1 MVSPSILTWRRAAS
15 SPVNQYTW
23 VNPRGES
30 MNYPIE
36 TDGLKIYL
44 SQIERYPVLSRE
56 EEMELALRYRD
67 QYDKKAGQI
76 LITSNLRFVIKVAL
90 GYRNYGVRLMD
101 LIQEGNI
108 GLMKAVQR
116 FDPDRGYRLISYAI
130 WWIKAYIQNYIIRSW
145 SLVKIGTTQSQRKLF
160 YRVGDLPEPRDPD
173 NHLDNVAKLAD
184 KIHVTEDEVIDMAA
198 RLKAHDLSLDDFIG
212 DRSRDSFADT
222 LRDDSPDQEA
232 ILAQLEEQ
240 LDLKLWAD
248 RALETLNPR
257 EKYIVEKRILS
268 EEPVTLKELG
278 KHFGITRERARQIER
293 AALDKLRG
301 NYVRSQPAAA

>member
-1 MVSPSILTWRRAAS
+1 MDGHS
-15 SPVNQYTW
+15 VNI
-23 VNPRGES
+23 PGGAS

-44 SQIERYPVLSRE
+44 SQIEHYPVLSRKDE
-56 EEMELALRYRD
+56 TELAVRYRD
-67 QYDKKAGQI
+67 KNDAKAGQI

-108 GLMKAVQR
+108 GLMKAVER
-116 FDPDRGYRLISYAI
+116 YDPDKGYRLISYAI
-130 WWIKAYIQNYIIRSW
+130 WWIRAYIQNYIIRSW
-145 SLVKIGTTQSQRKLF
+145 SLVKIGTTQAQRKLF
-160 YRVGDLPEPRDPD
+160 YRISDLPEA
-173 NHLDNVAKLAD
+173 LDADDRQENVAKLAL
-184 KIHVTEDEVIDMAA
+184 KINVTENEVTDMAA
-198 RLKAHDLSLDDFIG
+198 RLKAHDLSLDDLIG

-222 LRDDSPDQEA
+222 LKDNAPDQEE
-232 ILAQLEEQ
+232 ILSELEE
-240 LDLKLWAD
+240 LEDLKQWAD
-248 RALETLNPR
+248 QALESLNPR

-293 AALDKLRG
+293 SALEKLKG
-301 NYVRSQPAAA
+301 NYLRSQLAAA

>member
-1 MVSPSILTWRRAAS
+1 
-15 SPVNQYTW
+15 
-23 VNPRGES
+23 

-44 SQIERYPVLSRE
+44 SQIEHYPVLSRKDE
-56 EEMELALRYRD
+56 TELAVRYRD
-67 QYDKKAGQI
+67 KNDAKAGQI

-108 GLMKAVQR
+108 GLMKAVER
-116 FDPDRGYRLISYAI
+116 YDPDKGYRLISYAI
-130 WWIKAYIQNYIIRSW
+130 WWIRAYIQNYIIRSW
-145 SLVKIGTTQSQRKLF
+145 SLVKIGTTQAQRKLF
-160 YRVGDLPEPRDPD
+160 YRISDLPEA
-173 NHLDNVAKLAD
+173 LDADDRQENVAKLAL
-184 KIHVTEDEVIDMAA
+184 KINVTENEVIDMAA
-198 RLKAHDLSLDDFIG
+198 RLKAHDLSLDDSIG

-222 LRDDSPDQEA
+222 LKDNTPDQEE
-232 ILAQLEEQ
+232 ILSELEE
-240 LDLKLWAD
+240 LEDLKEWAD
-248 RALETLNPR
+248 QALESLNPR

-293 AALDKLRG
+293 SALEKLKG
-301 NYVRSQPAAA
+301 NYLRSQLAAA

>member
-1 MVSPSILTWRRAAS
+1 
-15 SPVNQYTW
+15 
-23 VNPRGES
+23 

-44 SQIERYPVLSRE
+44 SQIEHYPVLSRKDE
-56 EEMELALRYRD
+56 NELAVGYREKND
-67 QYDKKAGQI
+67 AKAAQM

-108 GLMKAVQR
+108 GLMKAVER
-116 FDPDRGYRLISYAI
+116 YDPDKGYRLISYAI
-130 WWIKAYIQNYIIRSW
+130 WWIRAYIQNYIIRSW
-145 SLVKIGTTQSQRKLF
+145 SLVKIGTTQAQRKLF
-160 YRVGDLPEPRDPD
+160 YRISDLPEA
-173 NHLDNVAKLAD
+173 LDADDRRENVAKLAL
-184 KIHVTEDEVIDMAA
+184 KINVTENEVIDMAG
-198 RLKAHDLSLDDFIG
+198 RLKAHDLSLDDSIG

-222 LRDDSPDQEA
+222 LKDNAPDQEE
-232 ILAQLEEQ
+232 ILSELEE
-240 LDLKLWAD
+240 LEDLKEWAD
-248 RALETLNPR
+248 QALESLNPR

-293 AALDKLRG
+293 SALEKLKG
-301 NYVRSQPAAA
+301 NYLRSQLAAA

>member
-1 MVSPSILTWRRAAS
+1 
-15 SPVNQYTW
+15 
-23 VNPRGES
+23 

-36 TDGLKIYL
+36 TDGLRIYL
-44 SQIERYPVLSRE
+44 SQIERYPILSRE
-56 EEMELALRYRD
+56 EESELAVRYRD
-67 QYDKKAGQI
+67 EKDKQAGQV

-90 GYRNYGVRLMD
+90 GYRNYGVKLMD

-145 SLVKIGTTQSQRKLF
+145 SLVKIGTTQAQRKLF
-160 YRVGDLPEPRDPD
+160 YRVGDLPEPKDAD
-173 NHLDNVAKLAD
+173 DHSDNVAKLAD
-184 KIHVTEDEVIDMAA
+184 KIKVTEDEVVDMAA
-198 RLKAHDLSLDDFIG
+198 RLKAHDLSLDDLIG

-222 LRDDSPDQEA
+222 LRDDTPDQEA
-232 ILAQLEEQ
+232 VLSSLQER
-240 LDLKLWAD
+240 LDLKVWAD
-248 RALETLNPR
+248 DALENLNPR
-257 EKYIVEKRILS
+257 EKYIVQKRILS

-301 NYVRSQPAAA
+301 SYVRSQLEAA

>member
-1 MVSPSILTWRRAAS
+1 
-15 SPVNQYTW
+15 
-23 VNPRGES
+23 

-44 SQIERYPVLSRE
+44 SQIEHYPVLSRTDE
-56 EEMELALRYRD
+56 TELALRYRD
-67 QYDKKAGQI
+67 RNDAKAGQM

-108 GLMKAVQR
+108 GLMKAVER
-116 FDPDRGYRLISYAI
+116 YDPDKGYRLISYAI
-130 WWIKAYIQNYIIRSW
+130 WWIRAYIQNYIIRSW
-145 SLVKIGTTQSQRKLF
+145 SLVKIGTTQAQRKLF
-160 YRVGDLPEPRDPD
+160 YRISDLPEA
-173 NHLDNVAKLAD
+173 LDADDRRENVAKLAL
-184 KIHVTEDEVIDMAA
+184 KINVTENEVIDMAG
-198 RLKAHDLSLDDFIG
+198 RLKAHDLSLDDSIG

-222 LRDDSPDQEA
+222 LKDNAPDQEE
-232 ILAQLEEQ
+232 ILSELEE
-240 LDLKLWAD
+240 LEDLKEWAD
-248 RALETLNPR
+248 QALESLNPR

-293 AALDKLRG
+293 SALEKLKG
-301 NYVRSQPAAA
+301 NYLRSQLAAA

>member
-1 MVSPSILTWRRAAS
+1 
-15 SPVNQYTW
+15 
-23 VNPRGES
+23 

-36 TDGLKIYL
+36 TDGLRIYL
-44 SQIERYPVLSRE
+44 SQIERYPILSRE
-56 EEMELALRYRD
+56 EESELAVRYRD
-67 QYDKKAGQI
+67 EKDNQAGQV

-90 GYRNYGVRLMD
+90 GYRNYGVKLMD

-145 SLVKIGTTQSQRKLF
+145 SLVKIGTTQAQRKLF
-160 YRVGDLPEPRDPD
+160 YRVGDLPEPRDVD
-173 NHLDNVAKLAD
+173 DRLDNVAKLAD
-184 KIHVTEDEVIDMAA
+184 RIKVTEDEVVDMAA
-198 RLKAHDLSLDDFIG
+198 RLKAHDLSLDDLIG

-222 LRDDSPDQEA
+222 LKDEKPDQEEV
-232 ILAQLEEQ
+232 LATLQERS
-240 LDLKLWAD
+240 DLKVWAD
-248 RALETLNPR
+248 GALERLNPR
-257 EKYIVEKRILS
+257 EKYIVQKRVLS

-301 NYVRSQPAAA
+301 SYVRSQLEAA

>member
-1 MVSPSILTWRRAAS
+1 
-15 SPVNQYTW
+15 
-23 VNPRGES
+23 

-56 EEMELALRYRD
+56 EESELAIRYRD
-67 QYDKKAGQI
+67 QRDDQAGQI

-116 FDPDRGYRLISYAI
+116 FDPDKGFRLISYAI

-145 SLVKIGTTQSQRKLF
+145 SLVKIGTTQAQRKLF
-160 YRVGDLPEPRDPD
+160 YRVGDLPEPRDPE
-173 NHLDNVAKLAD
+173 NHLEDVARLAD

-222 LRDDSPDQEA
+222 LRDNSPDQEA
-232 ILAQLEEQ
+232 ILAELEEH

-268 EEPVTLKELG
+268 EDPVTLKELG

-293 AALDKLRG
+293 AALDKLKG
-301 NYVRSQPAAA
+301 NYIRSQPAAA

>member
-1 MVSPSILTWRRAAS
+1 
-15 SPVNQYTW
+15 
-23 VNPRGES
+23 

-44 SQIERYPVLSRE
+44 SQIEHYPVLSRKDE
-56 EEMELALRYRD
+56 TELALHYRD
-67 QYDKKAGQI
+67 KNDAKAGQI

-108 GLMKAVQR
+108 GLMKAVER
-116 FDPDRGYRLISYAI
+116 YDPDKGYRLISYAI
-130 WWIKAYIQNYIIRSW
+130 WWIRAYIQNYIIRSW
-145 SLVKIGTTQSQRKLF
+145 SLVKIGTTQAQRKLF
-160 YRVGDLPEPRDPD
+160 YRISDLPEA
-173 NHLDNVAKLAD
+173 LDADDRQENVARLAL
-184 KIHVTEDEVIDMAA
+184 KINVTENEVIEMAA
-198 RLKAHDLSLDDFIG
+198 RLKAHDLSLDDSIG

-222 LRDDSPDQEA
+222 LKDNAPDQEEV
-232 ILAQLEEQ
+232 LSELEE
-240 LDLKLWAD
+240 LEDLKEWAV
-248 RALETLNPR
+248 RALESLNPR

-293 AALDKLRG
+293 SALEKLKG
-301 NYVRSQPAAA
+301 NYLRSQLAAA

>member
-1 MVSPSILTWRRAAS
+1 MS
-15 SPVNQYTW
+15 
-23 VNPRGES
+23 
-30 MNYPIE
+30 YPIE
-36 TDGLKIYL
+36 TDGLRIYL

-56 EEMELALRYRD
+56 QENELAVRYKQCMD
-67 QYDKKAGQI
+67 EDAGQI

-90 GYRNYGVRLMD
+90 GYRNYGVKLMD

-116 FDPDRGYRLISYAI
+116 FDPDKGFRLISYAI

-145 SLVKIGTTQSQRKLF
+145 SLVKIGTTQAQRKLF
-160 YRVGDLPEPRDPD
+160 YRIADLPEAVDVE

-198 RLKAHDLSLDDFIG
+198 RLKAHDLSLDDLIG

-222 LRDDSPDQEA
+222 LRDSAPDQEE
-232 ILAQLEEQ
+232 ILSELEAQM
-240 LDLKLWAD
+240 DLKVWAEN
-248 RALETLNPR
+248 ALKTLNPR

-268 EEPVTLKELG
+268 EDPVTLKELG
-278 KHFGITRERARQIER
+278 RHFGITRERARQIER
-293 AALDKLRG
+293 SALEKLKG
-301 NYVRSQPAAA
+301 NYLRSQFVAAA

>member
-1 MVSPSILTWRRAAS
+1 
-15 SPVNQYTW
+15 
-23 VNPRGES
+23 

-44 SQIERYPVLSRE
+44 SQIEHYPVLSRKDE
-56 EEMELALRYRD
+56 TELAVRYRD
-67 QYDKKAGQI
+67 KNDAKAGQI

-108 GLMKAVQR
+108 GLMKAVER
-116 FDPDRGYRLISYAI
+116 YDPDKGYRLISYAI
-130 WWIKAYIQNYIIRSW
+130 WWIRAYIQNYIIRSW
-145 SLVKIGTTQSQRKLF
+145 SLVKIGTTQAQRKLF
-160 YRVGDLPEPRDPD
+160 YRISDLPEG
-173 NHLDNVAKLAD
+173 LDADDRQENVAKLAL
-184 KIHVTEDEVIDMAA
+184 KINVSENEVIDMAA
-198 RLKAHDLSLDDFIG
+198 RLKAHDLSLDDLIG

-222 LRDDSPDQEA
+222 LKDNAPDQEE
-232 ILAQLEEQ
+232 ILSELEE
-240 LDLKLWAD
+240 LEDLKEWAD
-248 RALETLNPR
+248 RALESLNPR

-293 AALDKLRG
+293 SALEKLKG
-301 NYVRSQPAAA
+301 NYLRSQLAAA